1 MVKVS
6 GVAAIPLIIFAVLPG
21 RVHAQTSAAAG
32 ALTNADLIRLIGIGV
47 SDRTVMSVIQEAKQR
62 HFDTGADSIAT
73 LKASGV
79 SEAVIAAIQRA
90 PVAAVDGDAGLDRQK
105 FAGVYEAGRA
115 LSRGM
120 ASANAT
126 MGQLD
131 RQLQTFKT
139 ELSGARSK
147 ATTQDERSLVTKY
160 TLAQV
165 QFEAG
170 LNQANAP
177 QRLDAWA
184 KGMAALDDADKIY
197 LSK

>member
-6 GVAAIPLIIFAVLPG
+6 GVAAIPLIMFAVLPG
-21 RVHAQTSAAAG
+21 RVHAQTSAG
-32 ALTNADLIRLIGIGV
+32 ALTNADVIRLLGLGV
-47 SDRTVMSVIQEAKQR
+47 SDRTVLSVIQEAKQR
-62 HFDTGADSIAT
+62 QFDTAADSITT

-90 PVAAVDGDAGLDRQK
+90 PAAAAVDDFGLDRQK
-105 FAGVYEAGRA
+105 FAGVWEAGRA
-115 LSRGM
+115 LRRGL

-139 ELSGARSK
+139 ELSGARSN
-147 ATTQDERSLVTKY
+147 ATTQGERSLVTKY
-160 TLAQV
+160 TLAQL

-184 KGMAALDDADKIY
+184 NAMAALDDADKIY
-197 LSK
+197 LTK